1 MSRRWHWDFEEEK
14 RVPISSPAPADPPAR
29 AEPLA
34 LAEAPELTAAARFR
48 RRRAG
53 AALAAAVILTVILVL
68 LLGSHHRSSVPAASA
83 QAGARGADDAKGG
96 QARPQRGT
104 PEQEN
109 KAISA
114 VLAYTPFVRA
124 GGDRGRD
131 VALTFDDGPGP
142 YTPGVLSVLEQYHVP
157 ATFFAIGKMERYF
170 SVSTSRELRDGD
182 VVGDHTE
189 THPAMAQL
197 SAHEQHEQL
206 FEQLARIE
214 LLGGP
219 RPRLFRPPY
228 GSFNATTIR
237 QLHSLGQ
244 LMVLWSVDT
253 SDYLQPGAAAIVHR
267 VLVGARPGAIFL
279 MHDGGGIRAQ
289 TIAALPDIIRGLRM
303 RRFRLVTVPQL
314 LLDDPP
320 PAGQPLPPSLSGD

>member
-1 MSRRWHWDFEEEK
+1 MSRRWHWDFEEER
-14 RVPISSPAPADPPAR
+14 RVPVSSPAPAEPPAR
-29 AEPLA
+29 AGPLA
-34 LAEAPELTAAARFR
+34 SPEALELTRAARFR

-53 AALAAAVILTVILVL
+53 ASLAAAVILAVILVL
-68 LLGSHHRSSVPAASA
+68 LLGSHHRSSVTTANA
-83 QAGARGADDAKGG
+83 QAGARGADAKDGRAG
-96 QARPQRGT
+96 PAQGT
-104 PEQEN
+104 REREN
-109 KAISA
+109 NAISA
-114 VLAYTPFVRA
+114 VLAYTPFLRQ
-124 GGDRGRD
+124 GGSHGRD
-131 VALTFDDGPGP
+131 VALTFDDGPGT
-142 YTPGVLSVLEQYHVP
+142 YTPAVLRVLEQYHVP

-170 SVSTSRELRDGD
+170 SPSTARELRDGD

-197 SAHEQHEQL
+197 SAHEQYEQL

-228 GSFNATTIR
+228 GSFNATTMR
-237 QLHSLGQ
+237 ELHALGL

-253 SDYLQPGAAAIVHR
+253 GDYLQPGAAVIEQR
-267 VLVGARPGAIFL
+267 VLAGARPGAVFL
-279 MHDGGGIRAQ
+279 LHDGGGIRAQ
-289 TIAALPDIIRGLRM
+289 TIAALPGIIRGLRA
-303 RRFRLVTVPQL
+303 RGFRLVTVPRL

>member
-1 MSRRWHWDFEEEK
+1 
-14 RVPISSPAPADPPAR
+14 
-29 AEPLA
+29 
-34 LAEAPELTAAARFR
+34 
-48 RRRAG
+48 
-53 AALAAAVILTVILVL
+53 
-68 LLGSHHRSSVPAASA
+68 
-83 QAGARGADDAKGG
+83 
-96 QARPQRGT
+96 
-104 PEQEN
+104 
-109 KAISA
+109 
-114 VLAYTPFVRA
+114 VRA

-142 YTPGVLSVLEQYHVP
+142 YTPGVLNVLEQHHVP

-170 SVSTSRELRDGD
+170 SPSTSRELRDGD

-189 THPAMAQL
+189 THPMMAQL

-228 GSFNATTIR
+228 GSFNATTLR
-237 QLHSLGQ
+237 ELHALGL

-253 SDYLQPGAAAIVHR
+253 SDYQQPGVAAIVHR
-267 VLVGARPGAIFL
+267 VLAGAHPGAIFL
-279 MHDGGGIRAQ
+279 LHDGGGIRTQ
-289 TIAALPDIIRGLRM
+289 TIAALPYIIRGLRM
-303 RRFRLVTVPQL
+303 RGYRPVTVPQL

-320 PAGQPLPPSLSGD
+320 PAGQPLPPSLAGD

>member
-14 RVPISSPAPADPPAR
+14 RVPISSPAPA
-29 AEPLA
+29 EPLV
-34 LAEAPELTAAARFR
+34 APEGPQLTRAARFR
-48 RRRAG
+48 RRRAT
-53 AALAAAVILTVILVL
+53 AALVAAVVLAVILGL
-68 LLGSHHRSSVPAASA
+68 LLGSHHRSAVSSASA
-83 QAGARGADDAKGG
+83 RDGG
-96 QARPQRGT
+96 HGPSDPRTRQGRPVGNSR
-104 PEQEN
+104 ELEN
-109 KAISA
+109 KAVSA

-124 GGDRGRD
+124 GGGRRRE

-142 YTPGVLSVLEQYHVP
+142 YTPGVLSVLERYRVP

-170 SVSTSRELRDGD
+170 SPSTARELRDGD

-214 LLGGP
+214 LLGGA

-228 GSFNATTIR
+228 GSFDATTLR
-237 QLHSLGQ
+237 ELHTLGL

-253 SDYLQPGAAAIVHR
+253 GDYLQPGVAVIVHR
-267 VLVGARPGAIFL
+267 VLAGAHPGAIFL
-279 MHDGGGIRAQ
+279 MHDGGGIRSQ
-289 TIAALPDIIRGLRM
+289 TIAALPRIIRGLRA
-303 RRFRLVTVPQL
+303 RGLRPVTVPQL

-320 PAGQPLPPSLSGD
+320 PRGQPLPPSLSGD